1 MTKAELVAQVA
12 KQTDL
17 SQKKIEAVLKSIIE
31 AIHDSLKKDGE
42 TRIDGL
48 GTFKVTE
55 RKART
60 GVNPQTKQK
69 MQIPAT
75 KAPTFRPAKAL
86 RDTVKDLKK

>member
-1 MTKAELVAQVA
+1 MTGNEIVF
-12 KQTDL
+12 QTADKPNL
-17 SQKKIEAVLKSIIE
+17 RKKRADYGLAPLIE

-42 TRIDGL
+42 IRIDGL

-60 GVNPQTKQK
+60 GVNPRTKEK
-69 MQIPAT
+69 IQIPAG